1 MKKPPKN
8 RVKAQPA
15 PAHRL
20 PGPGVTLQILKR
32 RCQALNVRGEPCQ
45 SPARIDGKFCPMHT
59 GDTAKILGARG
70 GRRRSVYKLEDL
82 TPISGLRTAEDMR
95 DLLAATILDLRSGKI
110 DTRLANSIF
119 YAASAFLNAV
129 EITDLEAKMEE
140 LERGRV
146 GPLSAPPR
154 LQEG

>member
-1 MKKPPKN
+1 
-8 RVKAQPA
+8 
-15 PAHRL
+15 
-20 PGPGVTLQILKR
+20 
-32 RCQALNVRGEPCQ
+32 
-45 SPARIDGKFCPMHT
+45 
-59 GDTAKILGARG
+59 
-70 GRRRSVYKLEDL
+70 
-82 TPISGLRTAEDMR
+82 MR

-140 LERGRV
+140 WEKGRV

-154 LQEG
+154 LRED